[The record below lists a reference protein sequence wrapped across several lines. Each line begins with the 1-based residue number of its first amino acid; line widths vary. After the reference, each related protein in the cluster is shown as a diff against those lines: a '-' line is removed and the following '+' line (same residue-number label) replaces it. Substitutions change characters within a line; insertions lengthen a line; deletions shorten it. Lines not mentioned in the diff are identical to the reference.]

1 MVDAGALL
9 ARLRDETEAMVAA
22 TERLAAIDSGSGDDH
37 GIARVCE
44 ALGEILSAAGFAVRR
59 RAEGG
64 LSATLTMSG
73 PGGGRVLLL
82 GHADTVWPAGTALGW
97 PPGRGDGLLHGPGV
111 GDMKGCLVMAAH
123 AAAAARDAGALAGL
137 GEIELL
143 VIPDEELGSVASRP
157 WIEERAAGAAGC
169 LGLEAGWPGGGVVVE
184 RGAVGAVTVTA
195 AGRTAHAAG
204 HEGRGASAVAALA
217 PLVTALEALSRP
229 DEGVLAGVG
238 VFRGGV
244 ARQVVP
250 DHAELSLDLRAPTSD
265 AADEL
270 MHAVTATVDE
280 ARPRAVALTITGG
293 ITRPAWPRSAS
304 AWLWERA
311 RARAAQLDLPLRA
324 VSSRGGSDASFA
336 AALGVPALDGLGPI
350 CHDSCARG
358 ERIEIASLAERA
370 ALMALVIADLG
381 AGPAAGDQAR
391 DSGNVDAP
399 A

>member
-9 ARLRDETEAMVAA
+9 ARLRAETETMVAA
-22 TERLAAIDSGSGDDH
+22 TERLAAIDSGSADPA
-37 GIARVCE
+37 GIARVCA
-44 ALGEILSAAGFAVRR
+44 ALGEALAAAGFEVRP
-59 RAEGG
+59 RAAGG
-64 LSATLTMSG
+64 LAATLRGT
-73 PGGGRVLLL
+73 GGGRVLLL
-82 GHADTVWPAGTALGW
+82 GHADTVWPAGTASEW
-97 PPGRGDGLLHGPGV
+97 PPRRDEHVLCGPGV

-123 AAAAARDAGALAGL
+123 AAAAARDTGALGGV
-137 GEIELL
+137 GEVELL

-229 DEGVLAGVG
+229 DEGVLVSVG
-238 VFRGGV
+238 MFRGGV

-250 DHAELSLDLRAPTSD
+250 DHAELSLDLRAATSD

-270 MHAVTATVDE
+270 MHAITATVSK
-280 ARPRAVALTITGG
+280 ARPPEVTLSVTGG

-311 RARAAQLDLPLRA
+311 RARAAQLNVPLEA

-336 AALGVPALDGLGPI
+336 AALGVPTLDGLGPI

-358 ERIEIASLAERA
+358 ERIEVASLAERA
-370 ALMALVIADLG
+370 ALMALLIADLG
-381 AGPAAGDQAR
+381 ARPAAAGQAR

>member
-1 MVDAGALL
+1 MVDMDALI
-9 ARLRDETEAMVAA
+9 ARLGDETDAMVAA
-22 TERLAAIDSGSGDDH
+22 TARLAAVDSGSGDMA
-37 GIARVCE
+37 GIARVGDM
-44 ALGEILSAAGFAVRR
+44 LGEVLAGAGFDVCP

-64 LSATLTMSG
+64 LTATLRAEAG
-73 PGGGRVLLL
+73 DARVLLL
-82 GHADTVWPAGTALGW
+82 GHADTVWPAGTAAAW
-97 PPGRGDGLLHGPGV
+97 PTERRDGMLSGPGV
-111 GDMKGCLVMAAH
+111 GDMKACLVMAAH
-123 AAAAARDAGALAGL
+123 AAAAARDAGALNGVA
-137 GEIELL
+137 EIELL
-143 VIPDEELGSVASRP
+143 VIPDEELGSVSSRP
-157 WIEERAAGAAGC
+157 WIERRAAGATGC

-229 DEGVLAGVG
+229 DKGMLASVG

-250 DHAELSLDLRAPTSD
+250 DHAELSLDLRAATSED
-265 AADEL
+265 AEAL
-270 MHAVTATVDE
+270 MGAVTATVRE
-280 ARPRAVALTITGG
+280 AQPPGVTLTIDGG
-293 ITRPAWPRSAS
+293 ITRPAWPRRAS

-311 RARAAQLDLPLRA
+311 QARAAQLGVALRP

-336 AALGVPALDGLGPI
+336 AALGVATLDGLGPI

-370 ALMALVIADLG
+370 ALMALLIADLG
-381 AGPAAGDQAR
+381 AGPAGTGQAR